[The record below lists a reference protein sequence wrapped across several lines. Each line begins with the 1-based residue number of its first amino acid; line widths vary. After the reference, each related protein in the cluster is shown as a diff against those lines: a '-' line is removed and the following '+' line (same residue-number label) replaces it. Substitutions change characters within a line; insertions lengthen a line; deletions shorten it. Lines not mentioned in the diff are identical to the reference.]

1 MENNLND
8 FSYKKDFECT
18 QVKNE
23 VQIDFTDLKNV
34 LTVNAEAIILSSE
47 TVTGE
52 IRFSGEVCYNV
63 IYIDNDNTTKSVRSF
78 KDFNGKITDESITT
92 LTKPILEANVID
104 QQWGISGENQ
114 IIAESVVC
122 VKLQGY
128 MTQSF
133 KELDEK
139 RAISQKSKINMCH
152 AFKSGESRINL
163 EEKFTLKEKPLEIL
177 SVNSKLIPK
186 NYQTGS
192 GYIEFD
198 ALLSVWVVYTVQRD
212 EKTEMRSEILKR
224 DIKEEVEVTD
234 AKKGNMI
241 IASLSIKNCSID
253 TKTENNQLTVN
264 IPVDVKYV
272 LFNQTEK
279 EIIVD
284 AFSPEY
290 ETQLTYDTIT
300 LVDKMEKF
308 VLSERV
314 NGEIEFDESH
324 TRINRILST
333 DGGRVSITNLTVNDG
348 SIKIDGIVYFNIIY
362 QLDDDAGTIMS
373 TVAEIPFSVN
383 LDIPI
388 IQKSDFVD
396 TNINITDISCH
407 LRRGRTIDTDIE
419 LTINITVT
427 GQKYE
432 SVIKEIQLLS
442 EVPENKDSNF
452 MIYFGRRGDTLWN
465 ICKKLKVS
473 EEKILLQNQNLTFP
487 LDEDKTIVIY
497 KRVDINGKI
506 AN

>member
-1 MENNLND
+1 MMH
-8 FSYKKDFECT
+8 
-18 QVKNE
+18 
-23 VQIDFTDLKNV
+23 IIR
-34 LTVNAEAIILSSE
+34 EAI
-47 TVTGE
+47 
-52 IRFSGEVCYNV
+52 
-63 IYIDNDNTTKSVRSF
+63 F
-78 KDFNGKITDESITT
+78 K
-92 LTKPILEANVID
+92 
-104 QQWGISGENQ
+104 
-114 IIAESVVC
+114 
-122 VKLQGY
+122 
-128 MTQSF
+128 
-133 KELDEK
+133 
-139 RAISQKSKINMCH
+139 
-152 AFKSGESRINL
+152 
-163 EEKFTLKEKPLEIL
+163 
-177 SVNSKLIPK
+177 
-186 NYQTGS
+186 
-192 GYIEFD
+192 
-198 ALLSVWVVYTVQRD
+198 
-212 EKTEMRSEILKR
+212 
-224 DIKEEVEVTD
+224 
-234 AKKGNMI
+234 
-241 IASLSIKNCSID
+241 
-253 TKTENNQLTVN
+253 
-264 IPVDVKYV
+264 
-272 LFNQTEK
+272 
-279 EIIVD
+279 
-284 AFSPEY
+284 
-290 ETQLTYDTIT
+290 
-300 LVDKMEKF
+300 
-308 VLSERV
+308 
-314 NGEIEFDESH
+314 
-324 TRINRILST
+324 
-333 DGGRVSITNLTVNDG
+333 NDG